1 MQVVLHRGLQRHLQ
15 LVAVLRIEVLGVLK
29 QHVVLLVVL
38 GGDHQTGFAL
48 QVLVVLRLQPVQAG
62 VVGAHEADDMGGQ
75 IAVGIVPL
83 GVGGQEHAL
92 DLVVV
97 DVLPHLVGH
106 ILLHTVLQHL
116 IHGVGPGHLFQDAL
130 LADVQDIGQCVG
142 QSLLGPSHGI
152 LFVVQ
157 RVVDLLGGQKDGLR
171 RGGNGQNVAG
181 GVIDGAP
188 VGVDHAAAGL
198 LADGLGL
205 QLLMAGDLQGIQLE
219 KQHDEHTDAHN
230 EHQHEGAG
238 LDHPVGPADGFI
250 LPVGILA
257 VLRHDRLLLR
267 QYVKAKARSKKSS
280 SYSLL
285 LQSIRCDQRKYSQM
299 NWAPPLIEEM
309 AFSTTPGSSP

>member
-1 MQVVLHRGLQRHLQ
+1 
-15 LVAVLRIEVLGVLK
+15 
-29 QHVVLLVVL
+29 
-38 GGDHQTGFAL
+38 
-48 QVLVVLRLQPVQAG
+48 
-62 VVGAHEADDMGGQ
+62 MGGQ

-116 IHGVGPGHLFQDAL
+116 IHGIGPGHLFQDAL

-157 RVVDLLGGQKDGLR
+157 RVVDLLGRQENSLR
-171 RGGNGQNVAG
+171 RGGDGQNIAG

-299 NWAPPLIEEM
+299 DRAPSLREEM
-309 AFSTTPGSSP
+309 AFSTMPGSSP